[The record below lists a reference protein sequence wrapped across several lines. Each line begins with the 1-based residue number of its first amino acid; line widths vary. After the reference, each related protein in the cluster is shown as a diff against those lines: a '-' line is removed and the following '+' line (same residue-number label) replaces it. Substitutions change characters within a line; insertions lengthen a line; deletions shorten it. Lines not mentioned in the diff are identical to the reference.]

1 MCLGQFHRNTH
12 LNAKYPAKST
22 HTKIQS
28 TKSCP
33 VTANPRQSGHAIVI
47 DGPKSAGGDNLGPSP
62 MEIVLLG
69 AGGCSTF
76 DVIEILKKSRQDV
89 RDCELVMNAD
99 RADEAPRVFTKI
111 SMHFIVT
118 GRELNAKAVQRA
130 IDLSREKYCS
140 ATAML
145 GQTAEIACS
154 FEIIEI

>member
-1 MCLGQFHRNTH
+1 
-12 LNAKYPAKST
+12 
-22 HTKIQS
+22 
-28 TKSCP
+28 
-33 VTANPRQSGHAIVI
+33 
-47 DGPKSAGGDNLGPSP
+47 

-140 ATAML
+140 ATTML
-145 GQTAEIACS
+145 GRTAEIACS